1 MATLA
6 SADDSSPEL
15 RLARLR
21 ENLSRLRVTK
31 TSRHPD
37 VLSLE
42 RQIADLEQRVAS
54 QPRAERPKD
63 ARSSLQLSQQT
74 LQMLRKQLAET
85 ETELHSLDEQIREMP
100 GVKEEMKRLEERAV
114 ILRENHVEVLRKLQS
129 TELGGKLLDTQQGRR
144 VSVLNLAE
152 PPSQPHRTPR
162 RTLALAL
169 VASLCG
175 AIAVGI
181 GLELL
186 HPVILSPDDVAAGHG
201 AARARLGGSDSLTPR
216 RHRGGQAPAPTA
228 NRFWLHSSRSRH
240 ARIKWWLIR
249 SSLKRRMELC
259 GLRALERPSRPKDGM
274 LASREG
280 VAAATAVAS
289 RRSRYSCWNH
299 GLRLSP
305 FPRRSGGL
313 VSLLVFV
320 IVGTLSFPSTM
331 GVLGVYDSQRR
342 RSLARLA
349 GQMAV
354 GAAVTAAVLVQT
366 TVLLGRP
373 EWSSHAATIALAQ
386 LLVLCTTR
394 LAVYSVLRI
403 GRRKGRNVRHV
414 VVIGT
419 GPRARAFAGEVAAN
433 PSWGLRIVAFLDDSA
448 ATHTGSLAGTRS
460 GS

>member
-1 MATLA
+1 MTEALAAEVLSLSNLAKLVADFDLYPELEGRATMTEIAERVRSNVVITSLQRLDLVPGDGSERAYSIGFEAATPEAAAGVANRLASLFADTSSSERLDQQQSTSEFLRRELSNAEAELQKQDEAIAEFREKNRGKLPDELEANLARMNTLDERRSSLAFQIAQAAALA

-42 RQIADLEQRVAS
+42 RQIADLEQRVAGR
-54 QPRAERPKD
+54 PRAERPKD

-114 ILRENHVEVLRKLQS
+114 MLRENHVEVLRKLQS

-186 HPVILSPDDVAAGHG
+186 HPVILSPDDVAEVTGQ
-201 AARARLGGSDSLTPR
+201 RVLG
-216 RHRGGQAPAPTA
+216 
-228 NRFWLHSSRSRH
+228 WV
-240 ARIKWWLIR
+240 ARIR
-249 SSLKRRMELC
+249 
-259 GLRALERPSRPKDGM
+259 
-274 LASREG
+274 
-280 VAAATAVAS
+280 
-289 RRSRYSCWNH
+289 
-299 GLRLSP
+299 
-305 FPRRSGGL
+305 
-313 VSLLVFV
+313 
-320 IVGTLSFPSTM
+320 
-331 GVLGVYDSQRR
+331 
-342 RSLARLA
+342 
-349 GQMAV
+349 
-354 GAAVTAAVLVQT
+354 
-366 TVLLGRP
+366 
-373 EWSSHAATIALAQ
+373 
-386 LLVLCTTR
+386 
-394 LAVYSVLRI
+394 
-403 GRRKGRNVRHV
+403 
-414 VVIGT
+414 
-419 GPRARAFAGEVAAN
+419 
-433 PSWGLRIVAFLDDSA
+433 
-448 ATHTGSLAGTRS
+448 
-460 GS
+460 